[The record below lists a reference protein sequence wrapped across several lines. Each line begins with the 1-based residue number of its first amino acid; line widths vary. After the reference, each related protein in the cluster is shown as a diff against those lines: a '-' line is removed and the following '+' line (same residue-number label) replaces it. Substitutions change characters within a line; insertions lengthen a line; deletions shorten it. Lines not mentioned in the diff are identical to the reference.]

1 MVIPVEVIVVVGY
14 VSDKVEDLFPFTLN
28 TNNFTFLIFLRFVVS
43 FIVIIELVPMM
54 IISKFFNYTF
64 II

>member
-14 VSDKVEDLFPFTLN
+14 VSDKVEDLFSFTLN